1 MLSKIKSY
9 LLVIAGAFAVLLMAL
24 VGYQKKRADNAEQ
37 EAEEAKTEA
46 MFAAERVKRHEE
58 RQEIEND
65 IAHGDEPHI
74 DERLQQYFR
83 D

>member
-1 MLSKIKSY
+1 
-9 LLVIAGAFAVLLMAL
+9 MAL
-24 VGYQKKRADNAEQ
+24 AGYQKKRADDAEK
-37 EAEEAKTEA
+37 EAEAAKVESE
-46 MFAAERVKRHEE
+46 FANERVKRYEDRE
-58 RQEIEND
+58 AIEND